1 MSKIFIVCFYLKK
14 TEIYAGFLLLLS
26 LSCNDDLEI
35 KERGKQK
42 NSPQKTD
49 NEVTFKL
56 NKITVRHRYKT
67 PVAYVKEQSTATK
80 PGKVELALLE
90 YSGEAI
96 VKVADELYKNYPF
109 PSKHN
114 NFKTDMR

>member
-1 MSKIFIVCFYLKK
+1 MKKYLKFSVLFYMLFACTSDVIEK
-14 TEIYAGFLLLLS
+14 EKPV
-26 LSCNDDLEI
+26 I
-35 KERGKQK
+35 K
-42 NSPQKTD
+42 D
-49 NEVTFKL
+49 EVTVQKGVT
-56 NKITVRHRYKT
+56 KITFKGLKVMHRYKT
-67 PVAYVKEQSTATK
+67 SLAHLKERSTATK